1 MICTAGNLLAT
12 SLLLGNQVS
21 VISIFGLAINFD
33 EMSLYLLY
41 LEIDFDMQV
50 CICYTSDVSVGLFE
64 VITWVSILKLINT
77 CFCKYIGW
85 ACSCLVCLACSYYQ
99 YIMMVHD
106 AQLISQLTIVFFPFT
121 GVFNS
126 SAGYAAVAASVHSS
140 KAILIVSYSMHNE

>member
-64 VITWVSILKLINT
+64 VITWVSILK
-77 CFCKYIGW
+77 
-85 ACSCLVCLACSYYQ
+85 
-99 YIMMVHD
+99 
-106 AQLISQLTIVFFPFT
+106 
-121 GVFNS
+121 
-126 SAGYAAVAASVHSS
+126 
-140 KAILIVSYSMHNE
+140 